1 MGKSISLGLSPLSR
15 LDYEWKHF
23 LATLA
28 IFTELVQGTRNMV
41 HDGTLPLTR
50 ESKLLMALRAD
61 FPL

>member
-1 MGKSISLGLSPLSR
+1 MPWTSIVMLKVKLVFL
-15 LDYEWKHF
+15 YEWKHF
-23 LATLA
+23 LAALA
-28 IFTELVQGTRNMV
+28 ISTGLVQGTRNMV